1 MDDYEKIVDKVIQE
15 KRRKAVKFLMILN
28 VVVTILGFYNL
39 TRGDWFFDVL
49 GFFMIL
55 SGLCG
60 IFCNVESFKEK
71 NNE

>member
-60 IFCNVESFKEK
+60 IFCNVESLKEK